1 MKKIIFILIFAFL
14 TSNFI
19 FANNN
24 ANSEKKELVIS
35 ESLKLVNGGDY
46 IEIITNDTAI
56 ANSFYGEKEVLYH
69 FSEIGENGK
78 QYIFVIS
85 KSNKHYLVK
94 KLNLQ

>member
-1 MKKIIFILIFAFL
+1 MKKIIFILTLAFL

-19 FANNN
+19 FANT
-24 ANSEKKELVIS
+24 NSEKKELVIS

-56 ANSFYGEKEVLYH
+56 ANQFYGEKEVLYH
-69 FSEIGENGK
+69 FSEMGKNGK
-78 QYIFVIS
+78 QYVFVIS